1 MIHFFALDLNL
12 YDTIKAGTDDDDS
25 FLVLPVRTN
34 SSGAHDILCSQG
46 PSPML
51 MESFTGVI
59 SQLFQQRI
67 VRVGGA
73 VDDEMANLIVA
84 ELLYL
89 DSVDAKKVILTTAI
103 LSRGAGGKRVSI
115 NRKWYWRGACSAF
128 SGGR

>member
-1 MIHFFALDLNL
+1 
-12 YDTIKAGTDDDDS
+12 
-25 FLVLPVRTN
+25 
-34 SSGAHDILCSQG
+34 
-46 PSPML
+46 ML

-89 DSVDAKKVILTTAI
+89 DSVDSKKVIDNCY
-103 LSRGAGGKRVSI
+103 S
-115 NRKWYWRGACSAF
+115 
-128 SGGR
+128 